1 VNTASAQ
8 AGAAGLGGEF
18 DVPYSSDINYGQH
31 QAYPKVDSILASP
44 RIGFSWD
51 PRGNGKTVISG
62 GIGQFYD
69 NPASGLVDNLLG
81 NPPAT
86 VSLRIRSADVV
97 SGVAPF
103 DPNGAPLTWQQSAQ
117 AFTITDSF
125 NQISA
130 ALPAGVHFNPPAA
143 NGIVGTIHSPEW
155 QEYNL
160 SVQQE
165 LSRNTVLT
173 VNYVGNHGSRI
184 SYSTAW
190 PNAFD
195 ATGGFFSGSVPLA
208 PAAGNY
214 GTVTEYRSGAVS
226 NYNGLTFSLRKQ
238 FSNWVSAHLN
248 YTWSHNIDETSNG
261 GLFQYGFEGNN
272 TILGQIYPT
281 SLRTDNYGNSDY
293 DVRHLVN
300 ADFVVN
306 PTFHKTGAMKWI
318 AEGWQFSGKMFW
330 RTGLPYTIVDG
341 NLGGTILD
349 GGDAIPATIIGNAQP
364 GGCGSGNASYNGQ
377 GNPGCLSAGGLLDV
391 NDASVSSITYST
403 QRRNQYRGPHYFDM
417 DLNLFKNFK
426 IAERFNLAIGAQ
438 AFNAF
443 NHPNFGLPNS
453 TYFSSFTGG
462 IASPDPTFGTI
473 SSMQGTP
480 TSPYGN
486 FLGFDSSPRVL
497 QLSAKIVF

>member
-1 VNTASAQ
+1 M
-8 AGAAGLGGEF
+8 
-18 DVPYSSDINYGQH
+18 
-31 QAYPKVDSILASP
+31 
-44 RIGFSWD
+44 
-51 PRGNGKTVISG
+51 
-62 GIGQFYD
+62 
-69 NPASGLVDNLLG
+69 DNLLG
-81 NPPAT
+81 NPPAS
-86 VSLRIRSADVV
+86 VSLRIRNLPSSA
-97 SGVAPF
+97 GVLPF
-103 DPNGAPLTWQQSAQ
+103 DPAGAPATWQQSAQ

-130 ALPAGVHFNPPAA
+130 ALPTGVVFNPPAV
-143 NGIVGTIHSPEW
+143 NGIVGTIKSPEW

-165 LSRNTVLT
+165 LNRSTVLI

-190 PNAFD
+190 PNAWD
-195 ATGGFFSGSVPLA
+195 GTGGFFGPQVPITFNNPAGFALA
-208 PAAGNY
+208 NNY
-214 GTVTEYRSGAVS
+214 GTVTEYKSGAVS

-238 FSNWVSAHLN
+238 FSNWVSAHVN

-261 GLFQYGFEGNN
+261 GLFNYGFEGNN
-272 TILGQIYPT
+272 TILGQISPV

-293 DVRHLVN
+293 DIRHLVN

-306 PTFHKTGAMKWI
+306 PTFHKTGALKW
-318 AEGWQFSGKMFW
+318 AVEGWQFSGKMFW
-330 RTGLPYTIVDG
+330 RTGLPFTIVDG
-341 NLGGTILD
+341 NLNGYVVN
-349 GGDAIPATIIGNAQP
+349 GGDTTPAFITGNAQP
-364 GGCGSGNASYNGQ
+364 NSCGKSNANYSGAGV
-377 GNPGCLSAGGLLDV
+377 PGCLSAAGVLDTG
-391 NDASVSSITYST
+391 AALGAFFSGTGPALGYPT
-403 QRRNQYRGPHYFDM
+403 ERRNQYRGPHYFDF

-426 IAERFNLAIGAQ
+426 FAERYNFAIGAQ

-443 NHPNFGLPNS
+443 NHPNFGLPNGTAAGDNS
-453 TYFSSFTGG
+453 
-462 IASPDPTFGTI
+462 TFGII